1 MLCLCYIYIYIFLH
15 WLKKENIKLFTFLK
29 TIKNNNREMESKPT
43 WFLNKERN
51 EEEN

>member
-1 MLCLCYIYIYIFLH
+1 MLYIYILTLAI
-15 WLKKENIKLFTFLK
+15 KENIKLFTFLK

-51 EEEN
+51 EERKLK